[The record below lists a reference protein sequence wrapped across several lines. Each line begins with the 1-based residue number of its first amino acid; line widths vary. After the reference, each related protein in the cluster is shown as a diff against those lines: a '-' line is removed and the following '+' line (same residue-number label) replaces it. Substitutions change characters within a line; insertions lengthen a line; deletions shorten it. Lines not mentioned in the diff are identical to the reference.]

1 MPPMGIGVVG
11 VKPMVMGTD
20 AFPDMRSDD
29 KAMTNETAVTCP
41 SIDPDA
47 AAAEAALSV
56 EV

>member
-29 KAMTNETAVTCP
+29 KMTNETAVTCP